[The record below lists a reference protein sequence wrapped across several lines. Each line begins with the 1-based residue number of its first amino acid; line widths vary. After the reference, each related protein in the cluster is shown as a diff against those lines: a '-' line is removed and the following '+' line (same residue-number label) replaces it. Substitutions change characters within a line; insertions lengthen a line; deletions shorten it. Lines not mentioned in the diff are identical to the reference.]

1 MPKSLHTVGCWG
13 DKAENFEIEIF
24 RSKKLASTSSRKLAK
39 SLNSRQCE
47 EAEEF
52 VAKLGSWTTVIKRFY
67 QTVKFFPNQVE
78 NYQLLVQTTS
88 EDNLNNPL
96 MRYKIAYLN

>member
-24 RSKKLASTSSRKLAK
+24 RSKKLASTSSRKLEK

-52 VAKLGSWTTVIKRFY
+52 VAKLGSLTTVIKLS
-67 QTVKFFPNQVE
+67 NQIVNCCPSQAE

-88 EDNLNNPL
+88 EDNLNNPH
-96 MRYKIAYLN
+96 MEYSTTYLN